1 MTRIALITAAALAA
15 LLSLAPAASAGAR
28 LDAIEREVI
37 QRLNDQRAQQ
47 GLRSLRPA
55 RGLNRAADRH
65 SRDMLTSDFFD
76 HPSSDGTPFDTRV
89 RRYAKAGIVGETLAS
104 LPNRN
109 GGAATVVDIW
119 MNSAAHR
126 AIVLD
131 PRLRRIGLARRWG
144 KLGNTETAVITA
156 DFAS

>member
-1 MTRIALITAAALAA
+1 
-15 LLSLAPAASAGAR
+15 
-28 LDAIEREVI
+28 
-37 QRLNDQRAQQ
+37 
-47 GLRSLRPA
+47 
-55 RGLNRAADRH
+55 
-65 SRDMLTSDFFD
+65 MLTSDFFD

-89 RRYAKAGIVGETLAS
+89 RRYAKAGIVGETLVL

-131 PRLRRIGLARRWG
+131 PRLRRMGSRAAG
-144 KLGNTETAVITA
+144 EAGNTEGGHHRR
-156 DFAS
+156 FHLL